1 MKQHYPEVKLDRE
14 VFLSPLTC
22 CKSLHFTKLER
33 FLFIAIISILK
44 MGPLTPPMNDHV
56 YISDGV

>member
-44 MGPLTPPMNDHV
+44 MGPLTPPHE
-56 YISDGV
+56 